1 MAMAITA
8 AAEISG
14 MLVPAK
20 LLSSIIATVDASETR
35 INVRWPAAW
44 RLLARSQPIIAA
56 KTTDTATRSSTE
68 YRFNSVDQLAQQR
81 WRWDRSYSWMD
92 ASCRSAALKAAVV
105 IILRQIILFQRRL
118 CKSQLLFGA
127 RLHRVGQVG
136 LDRFHALNQ
145 RLQSALRRR
154 SAPPRS
160 VRARSCHMSRRD
172 TAPASSSPVRP
183 AHRARWKPE

>member
-1 MAMAITA
+1 MVSPIMPHIQSATEVVKPLIWFLELYKIELLLIMAMAITA

-68 YRFNSVDQLAQQR
+68 YRFNSVDQPPSRLAMG
-81 WRWDRSYSWMD
+81 SFIFMD
-92 ASCRSAALKAAVV
+92 GCLLSICR
-105 IILRQIILFQRRL
+105 
-118 CKSQLLFGA
+118 
-127 RLHRVGQVG
+127 
-136 LDRFHALNQ
+136 
-145 RLQSALRRR
+145 
-154 SAPPRS
+154 P
-160 VRARSCHMSRRD
+160 
-172 TAPASSSPVRP
+172 
-183 AHRARWKPE
+183 